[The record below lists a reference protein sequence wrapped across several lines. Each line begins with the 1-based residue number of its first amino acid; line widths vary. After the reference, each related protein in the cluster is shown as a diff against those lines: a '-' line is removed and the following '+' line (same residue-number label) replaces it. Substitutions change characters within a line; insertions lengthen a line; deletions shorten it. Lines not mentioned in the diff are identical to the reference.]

1 MIRKIIVCG
10 AVGNTEMRYTQ
21 DGTAVLTVGIAT
33 KLYKEEDTTWV
44 EAELWGTRAEG
55 LNNHIDR
62 AKKVF
67 AEGDLALEV
76 FTRRN
81 GDPGCRLVI
90 KRADVQIIE
99 WKPDEDQPARHSA
112 SVAQK
117 RSQPAKTPASSVPM
131 PTRNQPM
138 PVEEADEIP
147 F

>member
-1 MIRKIIVCG
+1 MIRKIIACG

-33 KLYKEEDTTWV
+33 KLYKDEDTTWV

-81 GDPGCRLVI
+81 GDPGCKLVI

-99 WKPDEDQPARHSA
+99 WKPDEGQPTRQPAPAQRSSA
-112 SVAQK
+112 
-117 RSQPAKTPASSVPM
+117 PASAAPA
-131 PTRNQPM
+131 RNQPM
-138 PVEEADEIP
+138 PVEEEDEIP

>member
-55 LNNHIDR
+55 LNSHIDR

-81 GDPGCRLVI
+81 GDPGCKLVI

-99 WKPDEDQPARHSA
+99 WKPDEDQPAR
-112 SVAQK
+112 
-117 RSQPAKTPASSVPM
+117 QPAPAQRSSAPALRSSVPM

-138 PVEEADEIP
+138 PVEEEDEIP

>member
-1 MIRKIIVCG
+1 MIRKIIACG

-81 GDPGCRLVI
+81 GDPGTRLVI

-99 WKPDEDQPARHSA
+99 WKPDEGRPTQRSSA
-112 SVAQK
+112 
-117 RSQPAKTPASSVPM
+117 PASTAPASTAPA
-131 PTRNQPM
+131 RNQPM

>member
-1 MIRKIIVCG
+1 MIRKIIACG

-33 KLYKEEDTTWV
+33 KLYKDEGTTWV
-44 EAELWGTRAEG
+44 EAELWGARAEG
-55 LNNHIDR
+55 LNNHINR

-99 WKPDEDQPARHSA
+99 WKPDEGQPTQRSSA
-112 SVAQK
+112 
-117 RSQPAKTPASSVPM
+117 PASAAPALRSSVPM

-138 PVEEADEIP
+138 PVEEEDEIP